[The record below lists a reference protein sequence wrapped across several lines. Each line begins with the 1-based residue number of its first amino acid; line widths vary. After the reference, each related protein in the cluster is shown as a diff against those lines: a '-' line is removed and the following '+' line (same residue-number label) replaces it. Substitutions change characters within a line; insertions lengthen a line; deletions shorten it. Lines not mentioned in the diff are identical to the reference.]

1 MSKNLVRVRLLR
13 VTRCQDS
20 MMWYAPLVGEYVPCL
35 GLDHGEWKSRQPSGF
50 SNFIAEDNARVV
62 HVFVHQD
69 KLSEY
74 PYKYAQVERPVQSD
88 QVVAEVVAGHVPAP
102 SPWPEPPKDGCKT
115 RCDML
120 GVCRGLPDCEEAL
133 GRAMQAVAKPKV
145 AAAQAVGQSRRASMN
160 EAVTNIVLGFGI
172 SVAITAVLLP
182 ALGHQ
187 VTLTENVAMTCVF
200 TVASFV
206 RAYAV
211 RRLFNWWLLR
221 QNQRADA

>member
-1 MSKNLVRVRLLR
+1 MSKNLVRVRLLK
-13 VTRCQDS
+13 VTRCQDG

-35 GLDHGEWKSRQPSGF
+35 GMTQGEWQSRDPRGY
-50 SNFIAEDNARVV
+50 SNFIAEANARVV

-69 KLSEY
+69 KLGEY
-74 PYKYAQVERPVQSD
+74 PYKYAQVERPVQDVYHTPQAVIDGLSATG
-88 QVVAEVVAGHVPAP
+88 QTC
-102 SPWPEPPKDGCKT
+102 KD

-133 GRAMQAVAKPKV
+133 GRAQQAVAKPKV
-145 AAAQAVGQSRRASMN
+145 AAVQAVGQSRQASMN

-221 QNQRADA
+221 QNQRAGA